1 MQEIKNNWDEGNFV
15 MRGAKLEG
23 IVGSN
28 FWPTRFPKCVHMD
41 DGHIAVAFSDSSVDI
56 FNRKTFQREKVI

>member
-1 MQEIKNNWDEGNFV
+1 

-28 FWPTRFPKCVHMD
+28 FWPTRFPECVHMD
-41 DGHIAVAFSDSSVDI
+41 DGHTTVEFSDSSVNI
-56 FNRKTFQREKVI
+56 FNRKTFQREKLI